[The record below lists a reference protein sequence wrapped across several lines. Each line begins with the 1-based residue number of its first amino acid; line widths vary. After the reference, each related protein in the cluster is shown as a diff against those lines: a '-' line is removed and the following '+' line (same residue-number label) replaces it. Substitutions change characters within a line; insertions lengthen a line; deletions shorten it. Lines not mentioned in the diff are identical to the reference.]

1 MILLLYD
8 DRCYYCT
15 KFAIL
20 VSRISSGIMP
30 VGLYSS
36 EGMVLKMN
44 FPDGINVDKMF
55 WLIEGPYAYG
65 GLYGLL
71 RLVRIMV
78 TKPRFRFKLDDYSTN
93 MKECKN
99 SNSCS
104 ITSRL
109 YTLLTKGRKIM
120 LVNVDDSNDRSE

>member
-1 MILLLYD
+1 M
-8 DRCYYCT
+8 
-15 KFAIL
+15 L
-20 VSRISSGIMP
+20 VSRISSGIIP
-30 VGLYSS
+30 VGLYSN
-36 EGMVLKMN
+36 EGMVLKRS
-44 FPDGINVDKMF
+44 FPDGIDADEMF
-55 WLIEGPYAYG
+55 WLIDGPYAYG

-78 TKPRFRFKLDDYSTN
+78 TKPRFRFKTNDYSAS

-104 ITSRL
+104 ITGRL

-120 LVNVDDSNDRSE
+120 LVNVDDSK

>member
-1 MILLLYD
+1 MILLYD

-15 KFAIL
+15 KFAML

-36 EGMVLKMN
+36 EGMVLKRS
-44 FPDGINVDKMF
+44 FPDGINADEMF
-55 WLIEGPYAYG
+55 WLIDGSYAYG

-71 RLVRIMV
+71 KLVRTMV
-78 TKPRFRFKLDDYSTN
+78 TKPRFRFKPNDYSTS

-104 ITSRL
+104 ITGRL

-120 LVNVDDSNDRSE
+120 LVNVDDSNDSRL